1 MGRLLPFTLPKRRQR
16 GRARDASAVPPSADA
31 VAAPGGTNA
40 PGLAGAATLYDAKV
54 ERAAR
59 EAGARARA
67 GSDLIGAAGALTT
80 ATTVLAL
87 TAACLP
93 ASLALAFMARVGRQ
107 PKGR

>member
-40 PGLAGAATLYDAKV
+40 PGPAGAATLYDARV

-59 EAGARARA
+59 RARA
-67 GSDLIGAAGALTT
+67 GSDLIGATGALTT

-87 TAACLP
+87 SVVFLP
-93 ASLALAFMARVGRQ
+93 AGIALAFMARAARPPNGR
-107 PKGR
+107 

>member
-40 PGLAGAATLYDAKV
+40 PGPTGAATLYDAKA

-59 EAGARARA
+59 RARQ
-67 GSDLIGAAGALTT
+67 GYDLIGAAGVLTT

-87 TAACLP
+87 SVAFLP
-93 ASLALAFMARVGRQ
+93 ACIALAFMARAARQ
-107 PKGR
+107 PNGR